1 MGKAAGEN
9 GGFQGFRPAAL
20 EFLGALAANND
31 RAWFTVRKP
40 IYDTEVK
47 APLETLVV
55 ALGEA
60 ASSAGLPL
68 VGDPAR
74 SPFRIHRDTRFSRDK
89 SPYKT
94 NAGAVI
100 SRSGRRDDPGV
111 LYVHVAPDGCF
122 LGCGF
127 WQPPQHLLEAMRQ
140 RMSEEPEPFLAIAEA
155 ITTKGHRLS
164 GGEEL
169 RRLPRG
175 FEAAA
180 GTPIATYLRWKSC
193 IATIPLEPREI
204 ETRVL
209 VDRAIGFAVDCRGLL
224 AYGWELLDR
233 GGWK

>member
-1 MGKAAGEN
+1 
-9 GGFQGFRPAAL
+9 
-20 EFLGALAANND
+20 
-31 RAWFTVRKP
+31 
-40 IYDTEVK
+40 
-47 APLETLVV
+47 
-55 ALGEA
+55 
-60 ASSAGLPL
+60 PL

-127 WQPPQHLLEAMRQ
+127 WHPPPQLVEGIRRRMRAA
-140 RMSEEPEPFLAIAEA
+140 PEPFSAGAEA
-155 ITTKGHRLS
+155 ITAKDYERS

-169 RRLPRG
+169 RGLPRG

-180 GTPIATYLRWKSC
+180 GTPIAPYLRWKSC
-193 IATIPLEPREI
+193 IATTPLKPDEI
-204 ETRVL
+204 ETPAL
-209 VDRAIGFAVDCRGLL
+209 VDRAI
-224 AYGWELLDR
+224 
-233 GGWK
+233 